1 MKKRRYAIN
10 FDLDTKRLSQ
20 YFNNPSQAYSKL
32 EKEFKKNGFSHIQG
46 SGYVSIKGLSKTAL
60 YQAIMAIYNQNNWLL
75 NCSKDIRITQVIKV
89 YDGKKLLNKL
99 IQIQSQTNTILTATP
114 GSEKSTS
121 KADNTIQIKL
131 PDSAKITSYGSEGLK
146 IELKEGELAGFSFF
160 YHKKLYKQTT
170 NGREIKVHKDNEFKV
185 SNNANQ
191 VYVFKPMDLQKAMFG
206 GPITANLIGSTNNI
220 SQFGNKKQTQ
230 FD

>member
-1 MKKRRYAIN
+1 MIRYAIN
-10 FDLDTKRLSQ
+10 FDLDTMLLSQ
-20 YFNNPSQAYSKL
+20 YFNNSSQAYSKL
-32 EKEFKKNGFSHIQG
+32 EKEFIKNGFSHIQG
-46 SGYVSIKGLSKTAL
+46 SGYVSKKPISRAKLVKVLTN
-60 YQAIMAIYNQNNWLL
+60 IYVQNNWIL
-75 NCSKDIRITQVIKV
+75 NCSKDVRITEVNNLI
-89 YDGKKLLNKL
+89 YDGKRILSNIAKRQL
-99 IQIQSQTNTILTATP
+99 QTNTILTAPP
-114 GSEKSTS
+114 GIVKSTS
-121 KADNTIQIKL
+121 KANNTIQIKL

-160 YHKKLYKQTT
+160 YHKKLYKQTA
-170 NGREIKVHKDNEFKV
+170 NGREIKVHKDNELKV

-220 SQFGNKKQTQ
+220 SQFGNKKQNQ